1 MQLSGRLGIQEW
13 HPSTQTEKILGHRW
27 LIRRLGLRK
36 KKYHII
42 NNKSSEKMRVAD
54 IGKSIPTPAHPSRNW
69 VDSRGRGYRQIIGV
83 KRIRDLCLP
92 QGPQPPPPCLS
103 PAFCL

>member
-1 MQLSGRLGIQEW
+1 M
-13 HPSTQTEKILGHRW
+13 
-27 LIRRLGLRK
+27 IRRLGLRK

-42 NNKSSEKMRVAD
+42 NNKSNEKMRVAD